1 MITILLENKKMCLFL
16 ARLLQTVVVL
26 GQIHKFSIFFFLRGR
41 KIAHLKI
48 KEQKKRQRV
57 FFKR

>member
-1 MITILLENKKMCLFL
+1 MCLFL